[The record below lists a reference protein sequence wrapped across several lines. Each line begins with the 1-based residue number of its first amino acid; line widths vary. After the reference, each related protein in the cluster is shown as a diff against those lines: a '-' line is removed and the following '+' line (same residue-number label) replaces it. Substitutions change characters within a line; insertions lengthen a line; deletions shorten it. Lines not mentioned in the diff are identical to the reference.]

1 MEISY
6 KFILDKRRE
15 SVSRRYPIKLR
26 VYQNRE
32 FKEFSLNIKVKA
44 QNWDDKIQEVSHLDP
59 DYKQYNAKISS
70 LKSKVQNGLLM
81 AELGNIT
88 EFNMADV
95 INVVKPST
103 KPDTNKRLQVF
114 EFGEKLVTQLKKQ
127 GRIGNSIV
135 YSCALNKLK
144 SYNNVLP
151 LYFEEIDFKF
161 LENFNT
167 SLLSEGIK
175 VNTISNYLRTIRA
188 IFNRAIKEGLIDYKF
203 YPFNRYK
210 IKSERTINRALT
222 LEEMKALI
230 SVKFPA
236 DSNMWHYQNLFL
248 LSFCLIG
255 VNFADLL
262 TLKANN
268 IIDGRLVFQ
277 RKKTK
282 KIYSIKLQNE
292 ATNRLK
298 RYVNKALQ
306 KKDDFIL
313 PFVKNT
319 DNPVKVKNDIGLV
332 IHSTNENIKKI
343 ASMVG
348 ITKDI
353 TTYYAR
359 YSWANIAKSLGYSKD
374 MIAEALGHE
383 YGNKVTGIYLDDFD
397 NDLIDKMNEAV
408 IETVFKDN
416 EGQ

>member
-6 KFILDKRRE
+6 KFILDKRRKTANE
-15 SVSRRYPIKLR
+15 RYPIKVR
-26 VYQNRE
+26 VYQNRQ
-32 FKEFSLNIKVKA
+32 FKEFSLNIKVKS
-44 QNWDDKIQEVSHLDP
+44 QHWNELQQEVVDSEP
-59 DYKQYNAKISS
+59 DYKLYNAKLALI
-70 LKSKVQNGLLM
+70 KSKIQNGVLM
-81 AELGNIT
+81 AELGSIPDFT
-88 EFNMADV
+88 IADV
-95 INVVKPST
+95 IKIIKPS
-103 KPDTNKRLQVF
+103 KKDDARERLQVA
-114 EFGEKLVTQLKKQ
+114 EFGKKLVTQLEQQ

-135 YSCALNKLK
+135 YSCALSKLK
-144 SYNNVLP
+144 SYCNDLP
-151 LYFEEIDFKF
+151 LYFEEIDYKF
-161 LENFNT
+161 LEAFNT
-167 SLLSEGIK
+167 SLLSDGIK
-175 VNTISNYLRTIRA
+175 VNTISNYQRTLRA

-222 LEEMKALI
+222 VEEMKAII
-230 SVKFPA
+230 SVKFSP

-268 IIDGRLVFQ
+268 ILDGRLVFH

-282 KIYSIKLQNE
+282 KIYSIKLQRE
-292 ATNRLK
+292 ATIRLK
-298 RYVNKALQ
+298 PYVDMVLQ

-348 ITKDI
+348 IKKDI

-383 YGNKVTGIYLDDFD
+383 YGNKVTGIYLDDYD
-397 NDLIDKMNEAV
+397 NDLIDKMNEKV
-408 IETVFKDN
+408 VNLVFDTLKS
-416 EGQ
+416 